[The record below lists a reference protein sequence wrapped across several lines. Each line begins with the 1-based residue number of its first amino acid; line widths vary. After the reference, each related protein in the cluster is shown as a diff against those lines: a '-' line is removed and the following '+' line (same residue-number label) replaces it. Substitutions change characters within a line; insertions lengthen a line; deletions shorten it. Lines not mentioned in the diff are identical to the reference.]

1 MASES
6 VKLSLYLAF
15 HSWMQRFSEE
25 KLMPIFVTGR
35 ESAAF
40 VAHQLIHQSCLVYIT
55 LTGVAQFLKAE
66 DKKKTI
72 LGQKQQNY
80 LPYSGNMN
88 TFAR

>member
-1 MASES
+1 
-6 VKLSLYLAF
+6 
-15 HSWMQRFSEE
+15 
-25 KLMPIFVTGR
+25 MPIFVTGR

>member
-15 HSWMQRFSEE
+15 HSWMQHLSEE

-66 DKKKTI
+66 DKK
-72 LGQKQQNY
+72 N
-80 LPYSGNMN
+80 N
-88 TFAR
+88 TGPKATELFAL